1 MRFIDWCKK
10 DPDDER
16 KINYV
21 FTEWNGNKQFFTSED
36 EVTPLMMLR
45 LQDARVQRIRL
56 VGNEWYVQV
65 TEQIK

>member
-1 MRFIDWCKK
+1 MRYIDWCRK

-21 FTEWNGNKQFFTSED
+21 FTEWNGEKQSFTSED

-45 LQDARVQRIRL
+45 LQEARVQRIRL
-56 VGNEWYVQV
+56 VGNEWYIQL
-65 TEQIK
+65 EEIF

>member
-1 MRFIDWCKK
+1 MRYIDWCKK

-36 EVTPLMMLR
+36 EISTAWMPR
-45 LQDARVQRIRL
+45 LQEARVQRIRL

-65 TEQIK
+65 EENS

>member
-21 FTEWNGNKQFFTSED
+21 FTAWNGNKQFFTSED

-45 LQDARVQRIRL
+45 LQEARVQRIRL

-65 TEQIK
+65 EETF

>member
-1 MRFIDWCKK
+1 MRYIDWCKK

-36 EVTPLMMLR
+36 EMTPMWILR
-45 LQDARVQRIRL
+45 LQEARVQRIRL
-56 VGNEWYVQV
+56 VGNEWYVQL
-65 TEQIK
+65 EEIS

>member
-1 MRFIDWCKK
+1 MRYIDWCKK

-36 EVTPLMMLR
+36 EMTPMWILR
-45 LQDARVQRIRL
+45 LQEARVQRIRL
-56 VGNEWYVQV
+56 VGNEWYVQL
-65 TEQIK
+65 EEIF

>member
-1 MRFIDWCKK
+1 MRYIDWCKK

-36 EVTPLMMLR
+36 EVTPMWILR
-45 LQDARVQRIRL
+45 LQEARVQRIRL
-56 VGNEWYVQV
+56 VGNEWYVQL
-65 TEQIK
+65 EEIC

>member
-1 MRFIDWCKK
+1 MRYIDWCKK

-36 EVTPLMMLR
+36 EMTPLWILR
-45 LQDARVQRIRL
+45 LQEARVQRIRL
-56 VGNEWYVQV
+56 VGNEWYIQL
-65 TEQIK
+65 EENF

>member
-1 MRFIDWCKK
+1 MRYIDWCKK

-36 EVTPLMMLR
+36 AVTPLMMLR
-45 LQDARVQRIRL
+45 LQEARVQRIRL

-65 TEQIK
+65 EEI

>member
-1 MRFIDWCKK
+1 MRYIDWCKK

-36 EVTPLMMLR
+36 EMTPLWILR
-45 LQDARVQRIRL
+45 LQEARVQRIRL
-56 VGNEWYVQV
+56 VGNEWYIQL
-65 TEQIK
+65 EEIF

>member
-36 EVTPLMMLR
+36 EVTLPMMLR
-45 LQDARVQRIRL
+45 LQEARVQRIRL
-56 VGNEWYVQV
+56 VGNEWYIQL
-65 TEQIK
+65 EENS

>member
-1 MRFIDWCKK
+1 MRYIDWCKK

-36 EVTPLMMLR
+36 EITPLWILR
-45 LQDARVQRIRL
+45 LQEARVQRIRL
-56 VGNEWYVQV
+56 VGNEWYIQL
-65 TEQIK
+65 EEIF